1 MGLFTWIMLC
11 VFPPMRT
18 FISQGVGYLVCVMNA
33 KARGSV
39 SITSKDPR
47 APLDI
52 GTNIP
57 FAVAGQGVEAS
68 LSTESS
74 FTVQGA

>member
-1 MGLFTWIMLC
+1 VIRFLMGLFTWIMLC

-52 GTNIP
+52 GTNMSQSRKDQIC
-57 FAVAGQGVEAS
+57 QCRN
-68 LSTESS
+68 
-74 FTVQGA
+74 

>member
-1 MGLFTWIMLC
+1 MGLLTWVLLC
-11 VFPPMRT
+11 LCPPVRT

-39 SITSKDPR
+39 NITSKDPR

-57 FAVAGQGVEAS
+57 NTHPSKPLRLLLPVYE
-68 LSTESS
+68 LP
-74 FTVQGA
+74 